1 MIENFAQFAT
11 ASTAFALIPNFS
23 EEFEANMNSGPQEA
37 DLYKAVSS
45 EETASESGISSLS
58 TSSGNN
64 NAKARYAKGCCC
76 WRARDKE
83 IPLGETTQVA
93 VRYTKRT
100 TFHYG
105 ARKGPR
111 NFVHNTTLLPVLIE
125 ERESGGSSESL
136 DSPVEKAVVGVAT
149 NNLKAS
155 PSAPASS
162 VVKSG
167 TRASDEAYP
176 LFDEEIG
183 LGGTAGDSSCSIL

>member
-1 MIENFAQFAT
+1 MQKLVIQKVVVA
-11 ASTAFALIPNFS
+11 
-23 EEFEANMNSGPQEA
+23 G
-37 DLYKAVSS
+37 

-64 NAKARYAKGCCC
+64 NAKARYPKGCCC
-76 WRARDKE
+76 WRARDKG
-83 IPLGETTQVA
+83 ILLGGTTEVA
-93 VRYTKRT
+93 NRYVYTKRT
-100 TFHYG
+100 TFHYS

-111 NFVHNTTLLPVLIE
+111 NFVPNTKRLPVLIE

-149 NNLKAS
+149 NNLKAT
-155 PSAPASS
+155 PSGSASS

-176 LFDEEIG
+176 LFDEEDEEIG
-183 LGGTAGDSSCSIL
+183 LGGTAEDYRNDHPQGIPGDSSCSIL